1 MVKKKIRNKYRL
13 SKIIKKNLFP
23 ELIESL
29 VINKR
34 LEFLLEYIE
43 NNNFNIN
50 YINYTIKL
58 LDDLYK
64 NTKFLI
70 NKLFINF

>member
-70 NKLFINF
+70 NK